1 MVSNESTW
9 LTLDSGDTCFI
20 KMSER
25 MRTLFNSDELFNLVV
40 FIISDYGKFSLYDRN
55 VVIELAVISSFTI

>member
-1 MVSNESTW
+1 
-9 LTLDSGDTCFI
+9 
-20 KMSER
+20 MSER